1 MRYGGSQQSPEK
13 FIIFH
18 APTKND
24 RSHGRF
30 LLSSRAYFD
39 ADFNSSS
46 VICFSTNS
54 QQIIIRTLPNSKRR
68 TYTSIKNRECVAH
81 CAFEITLS
89 RTITLTLLLVCSFS
103 PRVHSIPRGPI
114 FHEFSSSA
122 EKAEYRKLSVFNRVD
137 GFLSGDKVFTIFLIS
152 IIKPPW
158 PMFLP

>member
-54 QQIIIRTLPNSKRR
+54 QQIIIRTLPKLKKAHII
-68 TYTSIKNRECVAH
+68 IKNRECVAH

-89 RTITLTLLLVCSFS
+89 QTITLTLLLVCSFS
-103 PRVHSIPRGPI
+103 PRVHSIPRGPHFPRI
-114 FHEFSSSA
+114 FKFR
-122 EKAEYRKLSVFNRVD
+122 RKSRISQII
-137 GFLSGDKVFTIFLIS
+137 GF
-152 IIKPPW
+152 
-158 PMFLP
+158 

>member
-68 TYTSIKNRECVAH
+68 KYTSIKNRECVAH

-89 RTITLTLLLVCSFS
+89 QTITLTLLLVCSFS
-103 PRVHSIPRGPI
+103 PRVHSIPRGPLNI
-114 FHEFSSSA
+114 A
-122 EKAEYRKLSVFNRVD
+122 KAERQPAGVQLQGNACDSTQNPLCKLKR
-137 GFLSGDKVFTIFLIS
+137 LTIS
-152 IIKPPW
+152 
-158 PMFLP
+158 

>member
-54 QQIIIRTLPNSKRR
+54 QQIIIQTLPNSKRR
-68 TYTSIKNRECVAH
+68 KYTSIKNRECVAH

-103 PRVHSIPRGPI
+103 PRVHSIPRGPLSLKSQNFDEIVVFSAGFENSSVLRRTRI
-114 FHEFSSSA
+114 FKFR
-122 EKAEYRKLSVFNRVD
+122 RKSR
-137 GFLSGDKVFTIFLIS
+137 IS
-152 IIKPPW
+152 QNYD
-158 PMFLP
+158 F

>member
-68 TYTSIKNRECVAH
+68 KYTSIKNRECVAH

-103 PRVHSIPRGPI
+103 PRVHSIPAGAP
-114 FHEFSSSA
+114 FSTNFQVPP
-122 EKAEYRKLSVFNRVD
+122 KKQNIVNYR
-137 GFLSGDKVFTIFLIS
+137 FLIAS
-152 IIKPPW
+152 TGFFRAIK
-158 PMFLP
+158 FLRYF

>member
-54 QQIIIRTLPNSKRR
+54 QQIIIQSLPNSKRR
-68 TYTSIKNRECVAH
+68 KYTSIKNRECVAH

-89 RTITLTLLLVCSFS
+89 QTITLTLLLVCFFS
-103 PRVHSIPRGPI
+103 PRVHSIPRGPQFPRI
-114 FHEFSSSA
+114 FKFRRKRANITCIKNREF
-122 EKAEYRKLSVFNRVD
+122 D
-137 GFLSGDKVFTIFLIS
+137 GFLTFLSGF
-152 IIKPPW
+152 
-158 PMFLP
+158 

>member
-46 VICFSTNS
+46 VIYFSTNS

-68 TYTSIKNRECVAH
+68 KYTSIKNRECVAH

-103 PRVHSIPRGPI
+103 PRVQYPAGAP
-114 FHEFSSSA
+114 FSTNFQVPPKKQNIA
-122 EKAEYRKLSVFNRVD
+122 NYR
-137 GFLSGDKVFTIFLIS
+137 FLIAS
-152 IIKPPW
+152 TGFFRAIK
-158 PMFLP
+158 FLRYF